1 MKKLKIVPLVC
12 ILALTFCFGGVAY
25 AQEEARLP
33 DPGITPDSPFYFADK
48 WAKQLTLMFTFK
60 EEAKVRKALQ
70 YAEERL
76 AELDAML
83 AKNRVRE
90 ATEANN
96 EYQNCL
102 AIATKSMERTQVKG
116 TGTSEMVALA
126 ASKHLEILNDR
137 IADAPQNAQ
146 VVLTQTR
153 ERARICQ
160 EAALRSMVQGDPE
173 KAAEINL
180 MLMERQLRRIRVRVE
195 EQQATGLQEEL
206 QEYKRLGN
214 FGEEISQTATE
225 LGKGTT
231 VDQLV
236 GQATAYQLA
245 VLAEVHQR
253 VQEQSREAVED
264 AMRVRVENHER
275 VVASLEENNMLGQLP
290 DEPPIPEE
298 IPENLRQKIS
308 SGESQRK

>member
-102 AIATKSMERTQVKG
+102 AIATKSVERAQVED

>member
-253 VQEQSREAVED
+253 VQEQSGEAVED
-264 AMRVRVENHER
+264 AMRVCVENHER
-275 VVASLEENNMLGQLP
+275 VVASVKENNMLGRLP

-298 IPENLRQKIS
+298 IPENLRQTIL
-308 SGESQRK
+308 SGESHRK

>member
-1 MKKLKIVPLVC
+1 MEKLKIVPLVC
-12 ILALTFCFGGVAY
+12 ILALTCCFGGVAY
-25 AQEEARLP
+25 AQEEAGLP

-48 WAKQLTLMFTFK
+48 WARQLTLMFTFK
-60 EEAKVRKALQ
+60 EEAKVRKAFQ
-70 YAEERL
+70 YAEERM
-76 AELDAML
+76 AELDVML

-116 TGTSEMVALA
+116 TGTSDMVALA

-173 KAAEINL
+173 KAAGINL
-180 MLMERQLRRIRVRVE
+180 RLMERQLRRIRVRVE
-195 EQQATGLQEEL
+195 EQQATELQEEL

-214 FGEEISQTATE
+214 LGEEISQIATE

-245 VLAEVHQR
+245 LLAEVHQR
-253 VQEQSREAVED
+253 VQEQSRQAVED
-264 AMRVRVENHER
+264 ATRVCVAKHER
-275 VVASLEENNMLGQLP
+275 LVASLKENNMLGQLP
-290 DEPPIPEE
+290 EEPPIPEE
-298 IPENLRQKIS
+298 IPKNLRQRIS
-308 SGESQRK
+308 SGESHRK